1 MPVGLAARG
10 LLACVLVVLSAAPAA
25 AQAHAPSRQV
35 VETGREWLARCGA
48 LVKADAAASLQSRA
62 DNACVGWIEG
72 LIDINEIY
80 RGLGAL
86 EKTSEGFCTPPTAT
100 VEDAARAV
108 ARYFQVHPDALH
120 FSARILAYMALRQA
134 FPCVLVGSRQ

>member
-1 MPVGLAARG
+1 MPVWLAARG
-10 LLACVLVVLSAAPAA
+10 LLGSALVLLSAAPAA
-25 AQAHAPSRQV
+25 AQAPASSRQ

-48 LVKADAAASLQSRA
+48 LAREDAAASLQSRP
-62 DNACVGWIEG
+62 DEACVGWIEG

-108 ARYFQVHPDALH
+108 ARYFQARSDALH
-120 FSARILAYMALRQA
+120 FSARMLAYMALREA
-134 FPCVLVGSRQ
+134 FPCTPPGI

>member
-1 MPVGLAARG
+1 MAVGLAARG
-10 LLACVLVVLSAAPAA
+10 LLACALVLLWAGPAA
-25 AQAHAPSRQV
+25 AQARASSRP

-48 LVKADAAASLQSRA
+48 LVRADAAASVQSRE
-62 DNACVGWIEG
+62 DGACVGWIEG

-100 VEDAARAV
+100 VAEAARAV
-108 ARYFQVHPDALH
+108 ARYFDEHSDALH

-134 FPCVLVGSRQ
+134 FPCAPPGI